1 MDGEVKASTIRF
13 IESLAIEVGNDL
25 LLNCCSFRESKWVN
39 CRVNYLKNF
48 LWCSCICG
56 VVSIGFGRL
65 YCPKYT
71 STSGDPIRQADHTV
85 ISKSI
90 QGKLKLDAI

>member
-1 MDGEVKASTIRF
+1 M
-13 IESLAIEVGNDL
+13 ESLLYKVLHIEVDNEL
-25 LLNCCSFRESKWVN
+25 LLNCCSFRESKWVD
-39 CRVNYLKNF
+39 CRVNYLR
-48 LWCSCICG
+48 CSCICA
-56 VVSIGFGRL
+56 VVSTGFGRF

-90 QGKLKLDAI
+90 QGK